1 MTKLI
6 YNTEQGFYD
15 GLLALTER
23 GLTFTADPNTLTIT
37 LTGGY

>member
-1 MTKLI
+1 MTKLT
-6 YNTEQGFYD
+6 YNTEKAFYD

-23 GLTFTADPNTLTIT
+23 GLVFTADPNLLTIT